1 MEELIR
7 QRQPEGKLFK
17 ESELWYVLYGLAVAK
32 HDVEGRAKQ
41 LGDIKPENIFIN
53 QDGKLKVANQF
64 SWPDEHPSFC
74 KALDL
79 NNANFNGLLA
89 PEDVAELQRGK
100 L

>member
-1 MEELIR
+1 M
-7 QRQPEGKLFK
+7 
-17 ESELWYVLYGLAVAK
+17 LYGLAMAK
-32 HDVEGRAKQ
+32 HDVEGRARQ

-64 SWPDEHPSFC
+64 SWPDELPSFC

-79 NNANFNGLLA
+79 NNANYNGLLA